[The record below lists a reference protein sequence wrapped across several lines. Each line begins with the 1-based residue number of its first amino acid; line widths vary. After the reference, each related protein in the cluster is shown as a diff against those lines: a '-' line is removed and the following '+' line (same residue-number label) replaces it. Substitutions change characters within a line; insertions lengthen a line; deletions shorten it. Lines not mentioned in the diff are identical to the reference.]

1 MIEEV
6 KEVLENKVEK
16 SLTEVE
22 QKDKEMAV
30 RRKKKDNIKWL
41 VQEA

>member
-6 KEVLENKVEK
+6 KEILENKVEK

-30 RRKKKDNIKWL
+30 RRKKKR
-41 VQEA
+41 